1 MTSGDADLIITLI
14 SEIVPVPGL
23 ELVGPLPAE
32 FQNYV
37 SFAAGIGSKARN
49 VEAARALIA
58 FLSSPGASP
67 AFTAKG
73 IESNQI
79 INNSTIKND
88 HSTTNH
94 TITNQ
99 RSTML

>member
-49 VEAARALIA
+49 VQAGRALIA
-58 FLSSPGASP
+58 FLSSQGASP

-73 IESNQI
+73 IE
-79 INNSTIKND
+79 
-88 HSTTNH
+88 
-94 TITNQ
+94 
-99 RSTML
+99 R